1 MEDFDIDLTDVGGTN
16 INNLDSYAHGRNKQ
30 PEVINFKKTD
40 IKSKQNVS
48 INNLIRDLE
57 SDLKNHDNINNV
69 VEVPEK
75 PKEIIKPTKP
85 IKNDTIEILIYVLVF
100 MILNNRFIIDIIFKY
115 VPFIKTI
122 NNPYPNLIIR
132 ALIFYAIVSI
142 YKKYYT
148 Q

>member
-1 MEDFDIDLTDVGGTN
+1 
-16 INNLDSYAHGRNKQ
+16 
-30 PEVINFKKTD
+30 
-40 IKSKQNVS
+40 
-48 INNLIRDLE
+48 
-57 SDLKNHDNINNV
+57 
-69 VEVPEK
+69 
-75 PKEIIKPTKP
+75 
-85 IKNDTIEILIYVLVF
+85 